1 MKEPT
6 IQEILE
12 LVTFNRD
19 ANGNLVIN
27 DVFGYVSGSVM
38 GNVCG
43 NVKGNIGGFVGCS
56 VKGNIGGSVGG
67 DVKGEVKGEING
79 RKWKF
84 IETPKEKV
92 IRLIREG
99 NGYEAIQA
107 LREGE

>member
-1 MKEPT
+1 MKTPM
-6 IQEILE
+6 IQEILA

-27 DVFGYVSGSVM
+27 DVFGHVSGSVM
-38 GNVCG
+38 GNVRG
-43 NVKGNIGGFVGCS
+43 NVKGNICGFVGCS

-67 DVKGEVKGEING
+67 DVKGEVKGEISG

-99 NGYEAIQA
+99 KGDEAIQV
-107 LREGE
+107 LQEGE